1 MTEPVC
7 FDPFEKFN
15 LSDHFRLPPHSVG
28 YYDGKNLCSPLGLE
42 MDLLRVCEVK
52 VLTRG
57 RSLERVVRLL
67 GHQSVPLIEGYYA
80 ALGMLGNAKS
90 STFACLGA

>member
-1 MTEPVC
+1 
-7 FDPFEKFN
+7 
-15 LSDHFRLPPHSVG
+15 
-28 YYDGKNLCSPLGLE
+28 